1 MIVASAGND
10 GSSAY
15 MTGGP
20 SVSNRSL
27 SVAAID
33 ASGPTLPGANI
44 ALSTGDSMTA
54 INANEAEIPAGPF
67 DVAVLRT
74 SYPDG
79 PVALGC
85 DPAEYANHPGG
96 VEGKLVVTLRGTC
109 ARVARAIFGE
119 QAGAAAVAMINTSPG
134 LPPFEGKITSNPDT
148 GEKFTVTIPFLG
160 IAGCL
165 ADTGSCSPAND
176 SADPEELVAADGA
189 QATLEAT
196 TVPNPGY
203 KRLASFTSGGP
214 RNVDSAA
221 KPDVTAPGVS
231 VQSTAVGT
239 GNDGTRISGTSMAAP
254 MTAGTAALVRDA
266 HTDWTVARVKAAIMN
281 TANPTTEKIEGSGT
295 GSYDSRMAGT
305 GVVDA
310 RKAVDASVIATTED
324 GTHSLSFGQES
335 MDSAFAETLTF
346 TLENTGASDA
356 TYDLAPQFG
365 GPDLGSTLSLEPSSV
380 TVPAGGS
387 ETIEATLSL
396 SEAAVAA
403 LPAAS
408 DSNFGLLETIKGA
421 VVATPSG
428 GGDGVYSLRT
438 PFLVAPRGLSDVT
451 SGPRSEYSEGP
462 SGTRQASVPVS
473 NTGIHSGTV
482 DVYGWGIED
491 PADQPDQPAAEGG
504 LDIRAAGVQTLP
516 REALCGDAPVGACG
530 TADDRSLIFAVNMHG
545 LWANPA
551 VNEVDIAI
559 DSVKGP
565 AADFFVVGV
574 DLGAVLAGAFDG
586 RFASIIFDAAG
597 NVVDA
602 WVSVAPMNGST
613 MLLPVLAS
621 EIGMDKDRRF
631 TYTATSFSI
640 VPSGLVDRT
649 DSAEWRSH
657 KVPASSGD
665 FLVLAPGQSDSV
677 DVSIQRGGA
686 ARNVLGWMFVT
697 HDDAAG
703 AAQAD
708 LIPSG

>member
-1 MIVASAGND
+1 
-10 GSSAY
+10 
-15 MTGGP
+15 
-20 SVSNRSL
+20 
-27 SVAAID
+27 
-33 ASGPTLPGANI
+33 
-44 ALSTGDSMTA
+44 
-54 INANEAEIPAGPF
+54 
-67 DVAVLRT
+67 
-74 SYPDG
+74 
-79 PVALGC
+79 
-85 DPAEYANHPGG
+85 
-96 VEGKLVVTLRGTC
+96 
-109 ARVARAIFGE
+109 
-119 QAGAAAVAMINTSPG
+119 
-134 LPPFEGKITSNPDT
+134 
-148 GEKFTVTIPFLG
+148 
-160 IAGCL
+160 
-165 ADTGSCSPAND
+165 
-176 SADPEELVAADGA
+176 
-189 QATLEAT
+189 QATLSAT

-239 GNDGTRISGTSMAAP
+239 GNDGTRLSGTSMAAP

-266 HTDWTVARVKAAIMN
+266 HADWSVARVKAAIMN
-281 TANPTTEKIEGSGT
+281 TANPTQEKIESTPPGG
-295 GSYDSRMAGT
+295 YDSRMAGT

-310 RKAVDASVIATTED
+310 RRAVEVSVIATTED
-324 GTHSLSFGQES
+324 GTNSLSFGQES
-335 MDSAFAETLTF
+335 MDSAFGETLSF

-356 TYDLAPQFG
+356 TYDLAPQFD
-365 GPDLGSTLSLEPSSV
+365 GPDLGSVLSLDPSSV

-396 SEAAVAA
+396 SETAVRD
-403 LPAAS
+403 LPPAT

-421 VVATPSG
+421 VVAAPSG
-428 GGDGVYSLRT
+428 GGDGLYSLRT

-451 SGPRSEYSEGP
+451 SGPRSEYTDGP
-462 SGTRQASVPVS
+462 RGTQQASVPVS

-491 PADQPDQPAAEGG
+491 PADQSAAEGS

-559 DSVKGP
+559 DSMKGP
-565 AADFFVVGV
+565 ATDFFVVGV

-602 WVSVAPMNGST
+602 WVAQAPMNGST

-631 TYTATSFSI
+631 DYTATSFSI
-640 VPSGLVDRT
+640 VPSGLIDTT

-665 FLVLAPGQSDSV
+665 FLVLGPGQSGSV
-677 DVSIQRGGA
+677 DVSIQRRGA